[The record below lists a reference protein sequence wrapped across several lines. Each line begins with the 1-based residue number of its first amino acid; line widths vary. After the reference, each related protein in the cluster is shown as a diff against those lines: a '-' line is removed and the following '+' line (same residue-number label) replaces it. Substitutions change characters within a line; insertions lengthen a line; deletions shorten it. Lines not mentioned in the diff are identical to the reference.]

1 MFFNIK
7 VAANAKNSPSRE
19 ARLRLLQHKK
29 QQPTPKTPLAGGEAE
44 AVTTQKAATNAE
56 GSLAGGEAEGVTKV
70 KSFNQCRRFFTGFSV
85 NNRSENV

>member
-7 VAANAKNSPSRE
+7 VATNAKN
-19 ARLRLLQHKK
+19 
-29 QQPTPKTPLAGGEAE
+29 
-44 AVTTQKAATNAE
+44 
-56 GSLAGGEAEGVTKV
+56 SLAGGEAEGVTKV